1 MDTTT
6 DAAADRAQAGDGQ
19 APATPSEAAPPWERS
34 GEPFDP
40 ERAWNRI
47 QSMKADLDA
56 ARAERDGYKAT
67 IDEAERAKLTETERL
82 TADLDTLRTSNAD
95 LAAENALLR
104 AVLDNP
110 ALTAADI
117 ELLQG
122 IPADAVADRAAKLAA
137 RLGTGAPTTSPLA
150 RHAGLQSGAD
160 PTASRDASTD
170 WLRAALA
177 RAQD

>member
-1 MDTTT
+1 METATPTTE
-6 DAAADRAQAGDGQ
+6 AQGEAAD
-19 APATPSEAAPPWERS
+19 ATPTENTPPWERT

-40 ERAWNRI
+40 ERAWSRI
-47 QSMKADLDA
+47 QSMKVDLDA

-82 TADLDTLRTSNAD
+82 TADLDALRTSNAD

-110 ALTAADI
+110 ALTSADI

-122 IPADAVADRAAKLAA
+122 IPADVVADRAAKLAA